1 MSTGYRRW
9 DGGWPPASTCG
20 HQHRR
25 IRIADHCSQLVRY
38 FRLETAENHDNGV
51 TCQWRRHVG
60 PLGRSKTV
68 PPGV

>member
-9 DGGWPPASTCG
+9 DGGWPPASNCG

-51 TCQWRRHVG
+51 T
-60 PLGRSKTV
+60 RSTLTAGETEARLREDQK
-68 PPGV
+68 